1 MMSNNMKTL
10 IKIFVNTLS
19 FLITCWSIKL
29 TLDDIRERRQISDV
43 SWHIK
48 NIVLPYKYKNR
59 NAINRWLTRSSE
71 N

>member
-43 SWHIK
+43 S
-48 NIVLPYKYKNR
+48 
-59 NAINRWLTRSSE
+59 
-71 N
+71 